1 MEEDLRGERAC
12 PPACLRAGR
21 VPPWPS
27 GMPDITSLPG
37 GGGRRERG
45 SGSSADWTR
54 YTCDSMATSNTWLG
68 HWITG

>member
-37 GGGRRERG
+37 GGGERG
-45 SGSSADWTR
+45 EVGHQLTGHAIHVTQ
-54 YTCDSMATSNTWLG
+54 WLPLIPG
-68 HWITG
+68 